1 MSKIKVIERVKHQRI
16 IGLTIVLGVLFSGL
30 IGWYSYN
37 EGFKKG
43 KNVGIKKSHFSSL
56 SDNKIAEN
64 EDKNESYFRKFI
76 RVFNENSDEMCR

>member
-1 MSKIKVIERVKHQRI
+1 MDKIKVIERVKHQKI
-16 IGLTIVLGVLFSGL
+16 IGLTIILGVLFSGL

-37 EGFKKG
+37 TGFKNGEEEGRKR
-43 KNVGIKKSHFSSL
+43 SHFSSL
-56 SDNKIAEN
+56 SEGKIAEN